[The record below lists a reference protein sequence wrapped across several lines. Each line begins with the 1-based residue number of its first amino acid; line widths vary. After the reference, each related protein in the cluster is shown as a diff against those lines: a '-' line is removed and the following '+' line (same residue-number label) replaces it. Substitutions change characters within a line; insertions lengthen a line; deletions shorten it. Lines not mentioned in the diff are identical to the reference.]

1 MGSPWTRT
9 GTVVSPNG
17 DSRGANI
24 HSGLL
29 EHRDL
34 SGCASGPADT
44 HSLEPVPQCN
54 CSKPVSCSFP
64 GMSSRK
70 APAPH
75 AAIFPQ
81 EGTLQEDQPLAVCQL
96 WIQPRSPA
104 PLDTPWVLDL
114 TSSFAASWLQLPSTS
129 YASPS
134 DSNTGSR
141 QSSLYHHFCPPHLC
155 TSRTLPQP
163 KGAACWLETQRQSP
177 VYTYSGGS
185 PTFTQQPGLVLW
197 NLQNLCLNLQISEWQ
212 RWAAAEVEC

>member
-54 CSKPVSCSFP
+54 CSTPVSCSFP

-81 EGTLQEDQPLAVCQL
+81 EGTLQEDHPLAVCQL

-104 PLDTPWVLDL
+104 PLDMPWVLDL
-114 TSSFAASWLQLPSTS
+114 TSSFATSWLQLPSTS

-134 DSNTGSR
+134 DPLLKHWVQTVLILPTTSA
-141 QSSLYHHFCPPHLC
+141 HL
-155 TSRTLPQP
+155 TSALPGP
-163 KGAACWLETQRQSP
+163 CHSQR
-177 VYTYSGGS
+177 
-185 PTFTQQPGLVLW
+185 VLP
-197 NLQNLCLNLQISEWQ
+197 
-212 RWAAAEVEC
+212 AG

>member
-9 GTVVSPNG
+9 VAVVSPNR

-24 HSGLL
+24 HSGLRG
-29 EHRDL
+29 HRDL

-54 CSKPVSCSFP
+54 CSTPVSCSFP

-81 EGTLQEDQPLAVCQL
+81 EGTLQEDHPLAVCQL

-104 PLDTPWVLDL
+104 PLDMPWVLDL
-114 TSSFAASWLQLPSTS
+114 TSSFATSWLQLPSTS

-134 DSNTGSR
+134 DPLLKHWVQTVLILPTTSA
-141 QSSLYHHFCPPHLC
+141 HL
-155 TSRTLPQP
+155 TSALPGP
-163 KGAACWLETQRQSP
+163 CHSQR
-177 VYTYSGGS
+177 
-185 PTFTQQPGLVLW
+185 VLP
-197 NLQNLCLNLQISEWQ
+197 
-212 RWAAAEVEC
+212 AG